1 MVYMEQKNNEKYD
14 LYTEHIVPDTGEKIK
29 RGLKR
34 GAMVAVMAIFFG
46 LVAGLVMIIV
56 YHNGVNMISEPTREQ
71 VKLPNDYDDNDNNTD
86 ENVTVSMPDNTE
98 EETTTR
104 PVFEWDEEIE
114 SQLAELNNSGN
125 IFNAIVSRVN
135 EYTVTVIKQTDV
147 VLAQNNYH
155 NTNET
160 FGLVMAEDS
169 TYYYI
174 LTDAFFVKD
183 KSHMKVKY
191 AEGKSVDAEYV
202 QSDTTTGLAVI
213 RTLKEE
219 LSNVKIAVLGNSD
232 SVNKGDFVIA
242 VGELYGFTNSMGY
255 GFVTGSGFGISDT
268 DTEFK
273 MISTNIVGTEDSF
286 GVIANTNGEVTG
298 IITTNYNSGSS
309 NHIMAY
315 SIQGITDIIE
325 RLMNGKP
332 TVYLGIKGQAVTQSM
347 VANYGYPGGIYVT
360 AVETGSPAYFAG
372 IQPGDVIYMV
382 NKVNVNTLDRLGD
395 VIFAQKEGSTI
406 DIIANR
412 KGREKYKEIVF
423 SATLGVE

>member
-14 LYTEHIVPDTGEKIK
+14 LYTEHIVPNTGERII

-34 GAMVAVMAIFFG
+34 GAMVAVVAVFFG

-56 YHNGVNMISEPTREQ
+56 YQKGTDIISEPTREQ
-71 VKLPNDYDDNDNNTD
+71 VKLPNDYYDNNNTN
-86 ENVTVSMPDNTE
+86 ENVTVSTPDDTE
-98 EETTTR
+98 EETTTQ
-104 PVFEWDEEIE
+104 PDVVWDEEME
-114 SQLAELNNSGN
+114 SQLAELNNSSN
-125 IFNAIVSRVN
+125 IFNAIVAKVN

-147 VLAQNNYH
+147 VVSQNSYH
-155 NTNET
+155 NLNET
-160 FGLVMAEDS
+160 FGMVMAEDS

-174 LTDAFFVKD
+174 LTDAYFVKD
-183 KSHMKVKY
+183 KSSLKVKY
-191 AEGKSVDAEYV
+191 AEGKTIDAEYV
-202 QSDTTTGLAVI
+202 QSDVTTGLAIV

-219 LSNVKIAVLGNSD
+219 LSDVKIAVLGNSD
-232 SVNKGDFVIA
+232 SVRKGNFVIA
-242 VGELYGFTNSMGY
+242 VGDLYGFTNSMGY
-255 GFVTGSGFGISDT
+255 GFVTGAGFGISDT

-273 MISTNIVGTEDSF
+273 MICTNIVGTEDSF
-286 GVIANTNGEVTG
+286 GVIANSNGEVTG

-325 RLMNGKP
+325 RLMNGHP
-332 TVYLGIKGQAVTQSM
+332 TVYLGIKGQAVTQNM
-347 VANYGYPGGIYVT
+347 IANYGYPGGIYVT

-372 IQPGDVIYMV
+372 IQPGDIIYMV
-382 NKVNVNTLDRLGD
+382 NKVNVNSLDRLGD

-406 DIIANR
+406 DIVANR